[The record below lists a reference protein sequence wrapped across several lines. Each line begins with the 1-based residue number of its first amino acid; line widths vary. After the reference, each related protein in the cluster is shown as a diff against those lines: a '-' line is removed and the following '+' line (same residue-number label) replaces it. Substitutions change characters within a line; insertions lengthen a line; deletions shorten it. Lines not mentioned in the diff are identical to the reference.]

1 VLSRKP
7 EANGAT
13 YPTSGG
19 TACYAEFGMTG
30 NNDSAGW
37 QTCMLPANVGRC
49 EFMMGDGEGGS
60 EEGVG
65 DAASTMECV
74 NMVMTQKPEANGA
87 TYSNN
92 GGQGCYAEFGMTG
105 ANGSDGWQTCL
116 FV

>member
-1 VLSRKP
+1 
-7 EANGAT
+7 
-13 YPTSGG
+13 
-19 TACYAEFGMTG
+19 
-30 NNDSAGW
+30 
-37 QTCMLPANVGRC
+37 
-49 EFMMGDGEGGS
+49 MMGDGEGGS